1 MRAFT
6 TTGSLRYSV
15 KEDILFATGNAGKV
29 REAGQWFESRGMRV
43 IQALDESGQ
52 PLELIEPQSASLE
65 DVAHHKIDQAVAL
78 LDGARWVLVEDAGLF
93 IPSLG
98 DFPGAFSA
106 HALDTIGCDGILRL
120 LFDGRSRRA
129 RFEAVA
135 CLWMDGRTLIGHG
148 VCEGRIASAPSG
160 LDGFGFDPIFVPVD
174 QPEGSDMRTF
184 GSMTPAEKSDRSH
197 RSFAYADLVE
207 QLARTER
214 PA

>member
-43 IQALDESGQ
+43 IQALDGSGQ

-65 DVAHHKIDQAVAL
+65 DVAHHKIDQAVAM

-98 DFPGAFSA
+98 DFPA
-106 HALDTIGCDGILRL
+106 
-120 LFDGRSRRA
+120 RA
-129 RFEAVA
+129 QCPCARY
-135 CLWMDGRTLIGHG
+135 
-148 VCEGRIASAPSG
+148 
-160 LDGFGFDPIFVPVD
+160 
-174 QPEGSDMRTF
+174 
-184 GSMTPAEKSDRSH
+184 DRM
-197 RSFAYADLVE
+197 
-207 QLARTER
+207 
-214 PA
+214 

>member
-43 IQALDESGQ
+43 IQALDGSGQ

-65 DVAHHKIDQAVAL
+65 NVAHHKIDQAVAM

-98 DFPGAFSA
+98 DFPGVFSA

-120 LFDGRSRRA
+120 LSGGRSRRA

-160 LDGFGFDPIFVPVD
+160 LAGFGCDPIFVPVD
-174 QPEGSDMRTF
+174 QPEGAGMRTF

-197 RSFAYADLVE
+197 RSAAYADLVE
-207 QLARTER
+207 QLARSER